1 MHTIH
6 WKQTDAHLLWMTI
19 HVLTIIL
26 KQYWIAL
33 TIKELGS
40 DYTLVLFPV
49 CSQQKLID
57 WKASEN
63 QMAQIQ
69 RPGITLTPMSVCC
82 VSVLQKVSVWCQQMA
97 TECTCTGNSSEK
109 SWSI

>member
-69 RPGITLTPMSVCC
+69 RPGITLTPMSECC
-82 VSVLQKVSVWCQQMA
+82 VSVLQKVSVCCQQMA